1 MSGGSI
7 QQPIYQLEPE
17 ATRLRR
23 LIECLMLALVYGM
36 KRLLK
41 VSPHYTGLAQ
51 TYALWLNA
59 EVNIWTDKITQP
71 ILSIKAWLDL
81 ILKREE

>member
-23 LIECLMLALVYGM
+23 LIECLMLALVYAGSA
-36 KRLLK
+36 RLSQ
-41 VSPHYTGLAQ
+41 VFAISPGNITPVWLPSGIILA
-51 TYALWLNA
+51 A
-59 EVNIWTDKITQP
+59 
-71 ILSIKAWLDL
+71 IL
-81 ILKREE
+81 RRGY